1 LRASLVGD
9 IETHVVAT
17 RERTRKRRR
26 PPVTDGREPMRVYGR
41 KRRISGRRALLVPV
55 AVVAIAGIA
64 VGVSALRLSGHVASG
79 VSSAG
84 VDLGGLS
91 RARASQVLGHEF
103 DRRLDQPVRVR
114 VNGRS
119 ATVVPSALGIH
130 VDAAATVRRAM
141 AKGRLR
147 ATVFPFGFHATVAP
161 VLVLPAHFDV
171 PAALQAAVTD
181 PVDASLNLAPNG
193 DAVVQP
199 ARVGRT
205 FATMPTLDAI
215 ALAAIAGKSEVRVAR
230 LVRQPDITTKA
241 AQRARARVARLL
253 SGPITV
259 TRKGGGGPLTPT
271 QLAPLLTTKTYA
283 HAIGVLFDPA
293 RVRSFL
299 TPQVKEALKQPK
311 NASFVPASTDQ
322 DASVSVVTSHS
333 GISLNAE
340 LTARHMTTAGLHLAN
355 ARTARIAFRLQHAD
369 FTTRQARALGVTSVV
384 STATT
389 GMGVSSPNRI
399 VNVHLMADI
408 LNGYQIAP
416 GARFSFNEAVGP
428 RTADRGFLEGQA
440 IENGLLVPS
449 IGGGVCQV
457 ATTVFDAAANGGY
470 QINTRQNHSF
480 YIDHYPEGMDAT
492 VADGGPDFAFT
503 NDTGHTIVVQTS
515 YTDSTLTVSLL
526 SAPTDRTTSLVPGTE
541 SNYTKPGKR
550 YVADPDVPKGQFSQQ
565 TEGERGFDFDVT
577 RTVTATDG
585 SIVHSD
591 TFRSHYIPEDVVF
604 HVNPATKLPK
614 GATLEA
620 APVPSDT

>member
-1 LRASLVGD
+1 M
-9 IETHVVAT
+9 T
-17 RERTRKRRR
+17 
-26 PPVTDGREPMRVYGR
+26 
-41 KRRISGRRALLVPV
+41 GRRALIVPV
-55 AVVAIAGIA
+55 AVVAIVGVA
-64 VGVSALRLSGHVASG
+64 VGVSAVRLSGHVASG

-91 RARASQVLGHEF
+91 RASATDVLAREL
-103 DRRLDQPVRVR
+103 DRRLDVPIRVR

-119 ATVVPSALGIH
+119 AEVVPSALGIH

-141 AKGRLR
+141 RMGRLR
-147 ATVFPFGFHATVAP
+147 STLVPFGYHAVVAP
-161 VLVLPAHFDV
+161 VLLLPKSFDLPAS
-171 PAALQAAVTD
+171 LQAAVTR
-181 PVDASLNLAPNG
+181 PVDAGLTLAPNG

-199 ARVGRT
+199 GKAGRA
-205 FATMPTLDAI
+205 FATVPTLDAI
-215 ALAAIAGKSEVRVAR
+215 ALASIAGRADVRVVR
-230 LVRQPDITTKA
+230 LVRQPDITTGA
-241 AQRARARVARLL
+241 AQKARARVARLL

-259 TRKGGGGPLTPT
+259 TRKGGGGPLAPS
-271 QLAPLLTTKTYA
+271 QLAPLLTTKAYA
-283 HAIGVLFDPA
+283 HTIGVSFDPA
-293 RVRSFL
+293 RVRTFL
-299 TPQVKEALKQPK
+299 TAQVTGALKQPK
-311 NASFVPASTDQ
+311 NASFVADSDDD
-322 DASVSVVTSHS
+322 DANVTVVTSHS

-340 LTARHMTTAGLHLAN
+340 LTARHMTTAGLHLAGG
-355 ARTARIAFRLQHAD
+355 RTARIAFRLTHAD
-369 FTTRQARALGVTSVV
+369 FTTKQARALGVSKVV
-384 STATT
+384 SVATT

-457 ATTVFDAAANGGY
+457 ATTIFDAAANGGY
-470 QINTRQNHSF
+470 EINTRQNHSF

-515 YTDSTLTVSLL
+515 YTDSTLTVALL
-526 SAPTDRTTSLVPGTE
+526 SAPTGRTTTLAPGAE
-541 SNYTKPGKR
+541 ANYTKPGKR
-550 YVADPDVPKGQFSQQ
+550 YVSDPDVPKGQFSQQ
-565 TEGERGFDFDVT
+565 TDGERGFDFEVA
-577 RTVTATDG
+577 RTVTAADG
-585 SIVHSD
+585 TVVHTD
-591 TFRSHYIPEDVVF
+591 TFRSHYVAEDIVF
-604 HVNPATKLPK
+604 DVNPATKLPK